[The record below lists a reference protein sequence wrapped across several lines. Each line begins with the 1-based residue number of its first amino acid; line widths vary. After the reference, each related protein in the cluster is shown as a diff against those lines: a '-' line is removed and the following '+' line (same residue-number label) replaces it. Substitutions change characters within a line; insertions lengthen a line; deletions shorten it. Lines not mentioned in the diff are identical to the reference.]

1 MWFPTVRPSAHSVP
15 SAGGLDRR
23 LIAGLR
29 GQNPAQRR
37 QQENDAA
44 DSEGPL
50 IGQLLGQHPDA
61 GRINRYFL
69 FYEATV
75 VGLSYEWQP
84 AIGVSAAIEAGVV
97 AHNASIGLRVRF

>member
-1 MWFPTVRPSAHSVP
+1 MDALLLATQ
-15 SAGGLDRR
+15 LT
-23 LIAGLR
+23 LT
-29 GQNPAQRR
+29 
-37 QQENDAA
+37 AA
-44 DSEGPL
+44 DWSQTRDLARHPNIVETCPV
-50 IGQLLGQHPDA
+50 LGQHPDA
-61 GRINRYFL
+61 GRINRYFI